1 MNIDIFIALSL
12 LLVGFLYASVGHGG
26 ASGYLAV
33 LSIFGIPVT
42 VYSPFILLLNI
53 VVASLSFSQYY
64 KKGYFIWKLTW
75 PFLLTS
81 IPFAFLGAQ
90 IYLQKEYYNLLLG
103 LALWFPIVKL
113 LGFAPINK
121 QSYHRVNLVYALT
134 FGAVIGFLSGLL
146 NIGGGI
152 FLSPV
157 IILMAWAD
165 SKQAATSAALFIVLN
180 SLAGLAGK
188 IPNFSFLTYTHYIW
202 FTAAIIGGAAGAV
215 LGSHKFAINTVRYL
229 LVVVLSIASFKL
241 VFF

>member
-1 MNIDIFIALSL
+1 MSTDLIIALCL
-12 LLVGFLYASVGHGG
+12 LLVGLLYASVGHGG

-42 VYSPFILLLNI
+42 AYRPFILILNV
-53 VVASLSFSQYY
+53 VVAGLSFSQYY
-64 KKGYFIWKLTW
+64 KTGYFKWNLTW

-81 IPFAFLGAQ
+81 IPFAFFGAQ
-90 IYLQKEYYNLLLG
+90 IDLQKEHYNLLLG
-103 LALWFPIVKL
+103 LALLFPIIKL
-113 LGFAPINK
+113 LGFTPIDK
-121 QSYHRVNLVYALT
+121 QDFKPLNLIYALI

-157 IILMAWAD
+157 IILMAWANT
-165 SKQAATSAALFIVLN
+165 KEAAASAALFIVLN
-180 SLAGLAGK
+180 SLAGLAGNV
-188 IPNFSFLTYTHYIW
+188 PNFSSLLPTHYIW
-202 FTAAIIGGAAGAV
+202 FFAAVIGGATGAF
-215 LGSHKFAINTVRYL
+215 LGSRKFAIATVRYL

>member
-1 MNIDIFIALSL
+1 MNTDLIIALCL
-12 LLVGFLYASVGHGG
+12 LLVGFLYAAVGHGG

-42 VYSPFILLLNI
+42 AYRPFILILNI

-64 KKGYFIWKLTW
+64 KSGFFKWNLTW

-90 IYLQKEYYNLLLG
+90 IHLQKEYYNLLLG
-103 LALWFPIVKL
+103 IALLFPIIKL
-113 LGFAPINK
+113 LGFTPMVK
-121 QSYHRVNLVYALT
+121 QYFKPLNLIYALI
-134 FGAVIGFLSGLL
+134 FGAIIGFLSGLL

-157 IILMAWAD
+157 IILMAWANT
-165 SKQAATSAALFIVLN
+165 KQAAASASLFIVLN
-180 SLAGLAGK
+180 SLAGLAGNT
-188 IPNFSFLTYTHYIW
+188 PNLNHLSQTHYIW
-202 FTAAIIGGAAGAV
+202 FFAAVIGGAAGAF
-215 LGSHKFAINTVRYL
+215 LGSRKFAIATVRYL

>member
-1 MNIDIFIALSL
+1 MSVDLIIAFCL

-42 VYSPFILLLNI
+42 AYRPFILVLNV
-53 VVASLSFSQYY
+53 VVAGLSFSQFY
-64 KKGYFIWKLTW
+64 KTGYFKWSLTW

-81 IPFAFLGAQ
+81 IPFAFFGAQ
-90 IYLQKEYYNLLLG
+90 IHLQKEHYDLLLG
-103 LALWFPIVKL
+103 LALLIPIIKL
-113 LGFAPINK
+113 LGFTPIDK
-121 QSYHRVNLVYALT
+121 QDSKPLNLIYALI
-134 FGAVIGFLSGLL
+134 FGAIIGFLSGLL

-157 IILMAWAD
+157 IILMAWANT
-165 SKQAATSAALFIVLN
+165 KEAAASAALFIVLN
-180 SLAGLAGK
+180 SLAGLAGN
-188 IPNFSFLTYTHYIW
+188 IPNLNHLSQTHYIW
-202 FTAAIIGGAAGAV
+202 FFAAVVGGAAGAF
-215 LGSHKFAINTVRYL
+215 LGSRKFAIATVRYL

>member
-1 MNIDIFIALSL
+1 MSHDLIIGLCL

-42 VYSPFILLLNI
+42 AYRPFILILNV
-53 VVASLSFSQYY
+53 VVAGLSFSQYY
-64 KKGYFIWKLTW
+64 KMGYFKWNLTW

-90 IYLQKEYYNLLLG
+90 IHLQKEHYNLLLG
-103 LALWFPIVKL
+103 LALLFPIIKL
-113 LGFAPINK
+113 LGFTPIDKINFK
-121 QSYHRVNLVYALT
+121 PLNVVYALL

-165 SKQAATSAALFIVLN
+165 SKHAAASAALFIVLN
-180 SLAGLAGK
+180 SLAGLAGN
-188 IPNFSFLTYTHYIW
+188 IPNFTQLTSSHYIW
-202 FTAAIIGGAAGAV
+202 FTAAAIGGATGAFF
-215 LGSHKFAINTVRYL
+215 GSHKFAVTTVKYL
-229 LVVVLSIASFKL
+229 LTVVLGIASFKL
-241 VFF
+241 LFF

>member
-1 MNIDIFIALSL
+1 MSVDLIIAFCL

-42 VYSPFILLLNI
+42 AYRPFILVLNV
-53 VVASLSFSQYY
+53 VVAGLSFSQFY
-64 KKGYFIWKLTW
+64 KTGYFKWSLTW

-81 IPFAFLGAQ
+81 IPFAFFGAQ
-90 IYLQKEYYNLLLG
+90 IHLQKEHYDLLLG
-103 LALWFPIVKL
+103 LALLIPIIKL
-113 LGFAPINK
+113 LGFTPIDK
-121 QSYHRVNLVYALT
+121 QDSKPLNLIYALI
-134 FGAVIGFLSGLL
+134 FGAIIGFLSGLL

-157 IILMAWAD
+157 IILMAWANT
-165 SKQAATSAALFIVLN
+165 KEAAASAALFIVLN
-180 SLAGLAGK
+180 SLAGLAGN
-188 IPNFSFLTYTHYIW
+188 IPNLNHLSQTHYIW
-202 FTAAIIGGAAGAV
+202 FFAAVVGGAAGAF
-215 LGSHKFAINTVRYL
+215 LGSSKFAIATVRYL